1 MQGNNKFLVVVFIQ
15 VFHNYNM
22 NKVAGIGI
30 AVVVIAVIIVAAMS
44 FNNDSDTTGTTVT
57 QTGPFTVESSQEIS
71 QEETDNGTDHYVVL
85 TEKIGIKA
93 P

>member
-1 MQGNNKFLVVVFIQ
+1 MQVNNKFLFVVFIQ

-22 NKVAGIGI
+22 NKVVGMGI

-44 FNNDSDTTGTTVT
+44 FNNDSGTTGTTVT

-71 QEETDNGTDHYVVL
+71 QEETDNGIDHYVVL

-93 P
+93 T

>member
-1 MQGNNKFLVVVFIQ
+1 
-15 VFHNYNM
+15 M

-30 AVVVIAVIIVAAMS
+30 AVVVIAVITVAAMS

-71 QEETDNGTDHYVVL
+71 QEETDSGTSHSIVL
-85 TEKIGIKA
+85 TEKIGIKS